1 MNQFTGG
8 KLTQR
13 VTADK
18 SNSAKQ
24 ILSLLLYCRCIHLL
38 LLTFTYSFCRG
49 ASEFTSH
56 FNSEAPELYCHVTD
70 SAPCWLFRLV
80 CVCVCQLLSWDRSW
94 CRNVS
99 VILSILA
106 SAWFTLSTASLLSTR
121 KWQMQESSLFL
132 CNAFH
137 TTFSLLRALL
147 LFNFIYTAFNGVISD
162 VFNNNNIAVAMK
174 L

>member
-8 KLTQR
+8 KLTQH

-80 CVCVCQLLSWDRSW
+80 CVCV
-94 CRNVS
+94 
-99 VILSILA
+99 
-106 SAWFTLSTASLLSTR
+106 STAVLGSLLVPQRFCDTQHFSQR
-121 KWQMQESSLFL
+121 LIHFVNSFIIVYQEVADAGVFTVSLQCFSHYFFL
-132 CNAFH
+132 VHSAARTLAIHFYLH
-137 TTFSLLRALL
+137 S
-147 LFNFIYTAFNGVISD
+147 I
-162 VFNNNNIAVAMK
+162 
-174 L
+174 